1 MNPNPQKLL
10 ILGAGES
17 GIGAALLGKARGWDV
32 FVSDGGTLS
41 PAYRQEL
48 EAARIAF
55 EEGGHS
61 EARLT
66 WGNLVVK
73 SPGIGESAAAVQKVR
88 SAGISLISEIE
99 FAYRYKGAG
108 KIIAITGSN
117 GKSTTTKLVYHLL
130 KTAGY
135 SVSLTGNIGISL
147 ARQIATAPTDW
158 YAVEIS
164 SFQLDDIVDF
174 KPEIAVLLNI
184 TPDHLDRYDYDLSKY
199 AAAKMR
205 IFENQSAG
213 DTAVVNAEDEN
224 GKSASAGKAFG
235 AGVVYFSVRENRG
248 SAAWCSEDALHFRSL
263 SSEEISI
270 PLSEFSLNGSHNA
283 ANALAAGLCA
293 LAAGVSEKDL
303 RTGLKNFEGLEH
315 RLEAAGEVA
324 GVQFINDSKATNVD
338 SVWYALDSLRRPAV
352 LIMGGVDKG
361 NDYSLIESLVRQKVK
376 AIVCLGLD
384 NAPVQKAFSHL
395 GIPIRETGS
404 VTEAVQKAFEQ
415 ASAGEVV
422 LLSPACASFDLFKN
436 YEDRGRQFKAAVQA
450 LRQSTLTPTLKN

>member
-1 MNPNPQKLL
+1 MNTASQKLL

-17 GIGAALLGKARGWDV
+17 GIGAALLGKAQGWDV

-48 EAARIAF
+48 ESAEIHF

-61 EARLT
+61 ETRLT

-73 SPGIGESAAAVQKVR
+73 SPGIGESAPAVQAIR
-88 SAGISLISEIE
+88 SAGIPLISEIE

-164 SFQLDDIVDF
+164 SFQLDDIQTF
-174 KPEIAVLLNI
+174 KPHIAALLNI
-184 TPDHLDRYDYDLSKY
+184 TPDHLDRYNHDLVQY

-205 IFENQSAG
+205 IFENQDADDIAILNPEDG
-213 DTAVVNAEDEN
+213 VVHTAAIGKPMQGTLQSFSLGPQEN
-224 GKSASAGKAFG
+224 ASA
-235 AGVVYFSVRENRG
+235 
-248 SAAWCSEDALHFRSL
+248 WLDSEALHFRMTAG
-263 SSEEISI
+263 EEITVT
-270 PLSEFSLNGSHNA
+270 LLEYSLAGSHNA
-283 ANALAAGLCA
+283 ANALAAGLCT
-293 LAAGVSEKDL
+293 LAAGISEEAL
-303 RTGLKNFEGLEH
+303 RTGLQNFEGLEH
-315 RLEAAGEVA
+315 RLESAGTIE

-338 SVWYALDSLRRPAV
+338 AVWYALESLRSPAV
-352 LIMGGVDKG
+352 LILGGVDKG
-361 NDYSLIESLVRQKVK
+361 NDYSLIEKLVQEKVK
-376 AIVCLGLD
+376 AIVCMGTD
-384 NAPVQKAFSHL
+384 NAPIQKAFAHL
-395 GIPIRETGS
+395 GIPMEEAGS
-404 VTEAVQKAFEQ
+404 ATEAVKVAFAQ
-415 ASAGEVV
+415 ASAGDVV

-436 YEDRGRQFKAAVQA
+436 YEDRGRQFKTAVQA
-450 LRQSTLTPTLKN
+450 LASSLLTPAFKN